1 MKTVRLDLD
10 GYVLAGGQSRRM
22 GTPKPDLELDGT
34 TLLQRAVRTLSGF
47 CPEVTVVG
55 AAFDSPIDVPVIE
68 DLPAA
73 VRAPLA
79 GLYTALS
86 QTRRD
91 WIAILACD
99 LPFVTVD
106 LFHRLEATAAALVR
120 DGSAPDAVVPVQP
133 DGRYQPLAAI
143 YRQAACLAPAQ
154 SALACRAL
162 SLRHYLTQI
171 RVAPFTFRA
180 TESEP
185 DTFLNINRPRDL
197 TLAKRRAAHAP

>member
-1 MKTVRLDLD
+1 MRLDLD

-106 LFHRLEATAAALVR
+106 LFHRLEATAAALIR
-120 DGSAPDAVVPVQP
+120 DGSEPDAVVPVQP
-133 DGRYQPLAAI
+133 DGCYQPLAAI
-143 YRQAACLAPAQ
+143 YRRAACLAPAQ

-162 SLRHYLTQI
+162 SLRQYLTHI
-171 RVAPFTFRA
+171 RVAPFPFRA

-185 DTFLNINRPRDL
+185 DTFLNINRPRGL